1 MKPPRIP
8 AALFRALLPHAER
21 REVLHDLAAEYRERA
36 AAGGEWR
43 ADVWYVRQLLGS
55 LPALLGRTVWRG
67 RTGFEP
73 GASRMRPGGPGLEQ
87 WIMDARHAVR
97 RLVRRP
103 RYATL
108 AILTLALGIGGTA
121 AVFGI
126 ARTIFFDPLPY
137 TAPASIALF
146 SSPFDWSRQEFAF
159 FRGRV
164 PGFSQVAQYLYNDA
178 TLELGN
184 GPSQLVGFSAA
195 SSEIFGVLGVR
206 PALGRPFSVN
216 DELQGAAPV
225 AVISYGLYEELG
237 GTPAVIGQTIRFNG
251 ASTTVLGVMPRG
263 FYFPTPTVRVWVPA
277 IQHPDDSNGNWALVG
292 RVAPGNNIEHMES
305 SLKAFGVL
313 LKSRFSY
320 TPQWDKVKTLSVQS
334 IRESIAAP
342 LRPSLV
348 AVMVAMGMI
357 LLIAC
362 ANVASLMLG
371 QVEGR
376 TAELAVRAAL
386 GASRTRLARQLV
398 AEALVLGVAAG
409 AIGAAFAAGGFRL
422 LVRALPLGAFAETAT
437 FDWTVFAAAMTIAL
451 VTALVISLVPTASL
465 WRGRLR
471 GSLSASRTQGIA
483 GRGVRLESLLVVAE
497 VSVAV
502 LMTAGAGLIGRSV
515 QKLYAIDPGV
525 HAAGVGVV
533 DVVLPSDL
541 TDDQRRV
548 AYRDM
553 IAAMRSLPGVTSA
566 ALTQRVP
573 LRGSAWTSGVRIEG
587 LTDVTRASTFVR
599 IVSAGYFDAMGIK
612 ITEGRGFDESDM
624 VPAPGDTSGGPIV
637 ITEAFARKFF
647 PGQSA
652 LGRHITSGFTNKWA
666 RIVGIVGDVHE
677 GNLTDAPTPARYIPY
692 SSMPFTVPGQTLV
705 FRVADGRDPVAMLE
719 PVRAAILKASPRLA
733 VQEAT
738 TMNAVL
744 AIAVGPARQ
753 VLALVTLLTALA
765 LFLGAIGIYGVMSHF
780 VSRRKRDWGIR
791 IALGLSPSRVLGG
804 VVGQATTLVAVGI
817 TTGLVAFVLLA
828 RFLGALV
835 YGVGRTDPVALG
847 AATVGL
853 LAVGVIATL
862 VPALR
867 ASGTD
872 PAVVLREQ

>member
-1 MKPPRIP
+1 MTPPRIP
-8 AALFRALLPHAER
+8 AALVRALLPHAER
-21 REVLHDLAAEYRERA
+21 DEVIDDLDAEYHERA
-36 AAGGEWR
+36 AVRGTWR
-43 ADVWYVRQLLGS
+43 ANLWYWRQAVGS
-55 LPALLGRTVWRG
+55 VPALLRRTVWRG

-73 GASRMRPGGPGLEQ
+73 RANGMNSGGPAIEQ

-137 TAPASIALF
+137 KAPESIALF

-164 PGFSQVAQYLYNDA
+164 PGFSQVAEYLYSDA
-178 TLELGN
+178 TLELGK
-184 GPSQLVGFSAA
+184 GPSQLVGYSAA
-195 SSEIFGVLGVR
+195 SSELFGVLGVR
-206 PALGRPFSVN
+206 PVIGRPFSGN
-216 DELQGAAPV
+216 DELKGAAPV
-225 AVISYGLYEELG
+225 AVISYGLYQQLG
-237 GTPAVIGQTIRFNG
+237 GTPAVAGQTIRFDG
-251 ASTTVLGVMPRG
+251 ASTTVIGVMPRG
-263 FYFPTPTVRVWVPA
+263 FYFPAPAVRVWVPELVN
-277 IQHPDDSNGNWALVG
+277 PDDSNGNWALVG
-292 RVAPGNNIEHMES
+292 RAAPGNHLES
-305 SLKAFGVL
+305 MSVKLNQFGTL
-313 LKSRFSY
+313 LRSRFSY
-320 TPQWDKVKTLSVQS
+320 TPQWDKVKNLSVQS

-348 AVMVAMGMI
+348 AVMAAMGMI

-386 GASRTRLARQLV
+386 GASRLRLARQLV
-398 AEALVLGVAAG
+398 VEALVLGVAAG
-409 AIGAAFAAGGFRL
+409 AIGAAFAAGAFKL
-422 LVRALPLGAFAETAT
+422 LVRALPLGAFSETAR
-437 FDWTVFAAAMTIAL
+437 FDWTVFAAAMLIAL
-451 VTALVISLVPTASL
+451 VTALAISLVPTISL

-471 GSLSASRTQGIA
+471 ESISASRAHGIS
-483 GRGVRLESLLVVAE
+483 GRGVRPESLLVVAE
-497 VSVAV
+497 VAVAV
-502 LMTAGAGLIGRSV
+502 LMAAGAGLIGRSV
-515 QKLYAIDPGV
+515 QKLYEIDPGIR
-525 HAAGVGVV
+525 AEGVGAV

-541 TDDQRRV
+541 TNDQRQG

-566 ALTQRVP
+566 AVTQRVP
-573 LRGSAWTSGVRIEG
+573 LRGNAWNSGIRIEG
-587 LTDVTRASTFVR
+587 LTQATAMSTTIR
-599 IVSAGYFDAMGIK
+599 IVSAGYFETMGIK
-612 ITEGRGFDESDM
+612 VKEGRGFEESDM
-624 VPAPGDTSGGPIV
+624 IPTPGDTSGGTIV
-637 ITEAFARKFF
+637 INEALAKKYF
-647 PGQSA
+647 PTQSA
-652 LGRHITSGFTNKWA
+652 VGRHITSGFTNRWA
-666 RIVGIVGDVHE
+666 RIVGVVGDVRE
-677 GNLTDAPTPARYIPY
+677 NDLTDAPAPARYVPY
-692 SSMPFTVPGQTLV
+692 SSMPFTMPGQTVV
-705 FRVADGRDPVAMLE
+705 FRVAEGRDPVAMLD
-719 PVRAAILKASPRLA
+719 PVRAAILKVSPRLA
-733 VQEAT
+733 VQQAT
-738 TMNAVL
+738 TMSAVL

-753 VLALVTLLTALA
+753 VLALVTLLTTLA

-817 TTGLVAFVLLA
+817 VAGLAAFALLA
-828 RFLGALV
+828 RFLAALM
-835 YGVGRTDPVALG
+835 YGVSRSDPVALSV
-847 AATVGL
+847 AVIGL